1 MGRLPVNA
9 DQLEAS
15 SKYERKQQ
23 RKIGRHTF
31 WCVREENEEEVG
43 MKSEVL
49 DRDDELQLHQ

>member
-1 MGRLPVNA
+1 LPVNA

-43 MKSEVL
+43 MKSGVL
-49 DRDDELQLHQ
+49 DRDDEFQLHQ